1 MNLKKDHILNLIFI
15 IIFINIVLLGITLI
29 DSERDK
35 FIRENP
41 KVQELEKEYKK
52 LKYQKDIDAKIKQLE
67 YKINRLKE
75 KEK

>member
-1 MNLKKDHILNLIFI
+1 MNLKKDHTLNLIFI